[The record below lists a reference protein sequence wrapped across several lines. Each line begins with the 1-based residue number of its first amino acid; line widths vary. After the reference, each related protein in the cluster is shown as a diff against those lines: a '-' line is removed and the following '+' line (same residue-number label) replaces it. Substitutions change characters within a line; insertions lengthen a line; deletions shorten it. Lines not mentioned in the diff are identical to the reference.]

1 MKPNPV
7 KSFVRFA
14 LAALLFLA
22 ACSPNDLVEPLAK
35 PADTRAA
42 SSTLTAEA
50 AITNGGSVSNLS
62 GARSSQRFDSIAV
75 PSGATNL
82 QIGISGGTGDADLYV
97 RFGSQ
102 PTTSSYDCRPYRSG
116 NSETCTFSA
125 PQAGT
130 YFILI
135 RGYSAYSGVTLRA
148 SYTAPT
154 TNPDPPAPTG
164 AFDVQ
169 FVFGA
174 GVTSSQRSLFEQA
187 ATRWEGVITA
197 DLANAAVNKAANLCG
212 QSEPAYNG
220 TVDDVVIYANVGPR
234 DGAGGVLASA
244 GPCLVRSG
252 GVTSY
257 GVMNFDSAD
266 SSGPDLYET
275 ILHEMGH
282 VLGIGTLWTRFG
294 LTNYSSGCPSAPIYT
309 GATARSDWT
318 ALGGCGVVPVETGG
332 GGGTACGHWD
342 EETFNTELMTG
353 FSEGSASEPLSRMT
367 VGSLQDMGYGVNK
380 GAANAYSLP
389 ACSPSCSQIAPQ
401 MDGSLA
407 EREIL
412 LEPVGVS
419 LPGGTIQRLPQN
431 R

>member
-1 MKPNPV
+1 MTPSPV
-7 KSFVRFA
+7 KPSA
-14 LAALLFLA
+14 CLTLAALLFLA
-22 ACSPNDLVEPLAK
+22 ACSQNGPVK

-42 SSTLTAEA
+42 VSTVTAPA
-50 AITNGGSVSNLS
+50 AITNGGSASNLS
-62 GARSSQRFDSIAV
+62 GGSGSQRFDSIAV
-75 PSGATNL
+75 PSGAANL

-97 RFGSQ
+97 RFGAQ

-116 NSETCTFSA
+116 NSETCSFST
-125 PQAGT
+125 PRAGT
-130 YFILI
+130 YYIMI

-148 SYTAPT
+148 SYTAPA
-154 TNPDPPAPTG
+154 TNPPPATG

-169 FVFGA
+169 FVFGS
-174 GVTSSQRSLFEQA
+174 GVTSSQRTLFEQA

-197 DLANAAVNKAANLCG
+197 DLASATVNKAANLCG
-212 QSEPAYNG
+212 QNEPAYSG

-266 SSGPDLYET
+266 SGGPDLYET

-282 VLGIGTLWTRFG
+282 VLGLGTLWTRFG
-294 LTNYSSGCPSAPIYT
+294 LTNYSSGCPATPRYT
-309 GATARSDWT
+309 GASARSEWS
-318 ALGGCGVVPVETGG
+318 ALGGSGDVPVENGG

-353 FSEGSASEPLSRMT
+353 YSEGSASEPLSRMT

-380 GAANAYSLP
+380 GAADPYSLP
-389 ACSPSCSQIAPQ
+389 PCSPTCSQVAPQ
-401 MDGSLA
+401 MDGDMA
-407 EREIL
+407 GREIL
-412 LEPVGVS
+412 LEPVGIS
-419 LPGGTIQRLPQN
+419 LPDGTIQRIPQD

>member
-1 MKPNPV
+1 MKV
-7 KSFVRFA
+7 SVRVA
-14 LAALLFLA
+14 VAVLLFLA
-22 ACSPNDLVEPLAK
+22 ACSQNEALNETLVK

-42 SSTLTAEA
+42 VSTVIAEA
-50 AITNGGSVSNLS
+50 AITNGGSVANLS
-62 GARSSQRFDSIAV
+62 GASGSQRFDSIAV
-75 PSGATNL
+75 PSGATGL
-82 QIGISGGTGDADLYV
+82 QISLSGGTGDADLYV
-97 RFGSQ
+97 RFGTQ

-116 NSETCTFSA
+116 NSETCSFSA
-125 PQAGT
+125 PRAGT
-130 YFILI
+130 YFIMI

-148 SYTAPT
+148 SYTAPS
-154 TNPDPPAPTG
+154 TNPGTPTG

-169 FVFGA
+169 FVFGG
-174 GVTSSQRSLFEQA
+174 GVTSTQRSLFEQA

-197 DLANAAVNKAANLCG
+197 DLANATVNKAANLCG
-212 QSEPAYNG
+212 QNEPAYSG

-282 VLGIGTLWTRFG
+282 VLGLGTLWTRFG
-294 LTNYSSGCPSAPIYT
+294 LTNYSSGCPAAPRYT
-309 GATARSDWT
+309 GASARSEWN
-318 ALGGCGVVPVETGG
+318 ALGGAGDVPVENGG

-353 FSEGSASEPLSRMT
+353 YSEGSASEPLSRMT
-367 VGSLQDMGYGVNK
+367 AGSLQDMGYGVNK
-380 GAANAYSLP
+380 GAADPYSLP
-389 ACSPSCSQIAPQ
+389 ACSPTCSQVAPQ

-407 EREIL
+407 EQEIL

-419 LPGGTIQRLPQN
+419 LPDGTIQRIPQN